1 MRTTGRISL
10 LVATAIFYVILA
22 SSFEYTVK
30 GNIGTSKH
38 DGKKAYLML
47 YDTNRLIDSATVING
62 SFIIKGQA
70 SQPAYARVDLDRE
83 YANLIISKGET
94 EIDVINLHT
103 PVSGDSLNIALK
115 DYLTKVF
122 TLNGIARDY
131 RTYLKGQNL
140 SADSLSK
147 IKNEMFSHLQQV
159 LLNYSKSVIYA
170 NMHNPVGHAA
180 LNMFGTNSTPENWME
195 IYGCLSP
202 YLLSLNFTNMWN
214 AKIKKS
220 IAMSKGAMFADIK
233 GKTVDGK
240 DARLSDYV
248 GKGKYVLVD
257 FWASWC
263 GPCREEATNTLK
275 PLYEKYGTNP
285 RFEILGIAMWD
296 DPKRSIQAIRSEGYE
311 WSHIIDAGMT
321 PMDEYGFD
329 GIPMIILF
337 DPEGRIIAKDIR
349 GADISLSVEQAL
361 K

>member
-1 MRTTGRISL
+1 MIRKQSLKTMRTTGRISL

-70 SQPAYARVDLDRE
+70 SQPAYARVDVDRE

-170 NMHNPVGHAA
+170 NRNYSG
-180 LNMFGTNSTPENWME
+180 
-195 IYGCLSP
+195 
-202 YLLSLNFTNMWN
+202 
-214 AKIKKS
+214 
-220 IAMSKGAMFADIK
+220 
-233 GKTVDGK
+233 
-240 DARLSDYV
+240 
-248 GKGKYVLVD
+248 
-257 FWASWC
+257 
-263 GPCREEATNTLK
+263 
-275 PLYEKYGTNP
+275 
-285 RFEILGIAMWD
+285 
-296 DPKRSIQAIRSEGYE
+296 
-311 WSHIIDAGMT
+311 
-321 PMDEYGFD
+321 
-329 GIPMIILF
+329 
-337 DPEGRIIAKDIR
+337 
-349 GADISLSVEQAL
+349 
-361 K
+361 